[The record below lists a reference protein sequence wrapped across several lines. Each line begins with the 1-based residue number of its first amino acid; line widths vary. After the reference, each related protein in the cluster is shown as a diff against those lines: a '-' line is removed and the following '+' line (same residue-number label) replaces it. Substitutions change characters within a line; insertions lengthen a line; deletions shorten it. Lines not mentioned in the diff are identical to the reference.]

1 MLKNLGWIG
10 GLAAFLLLSNVRA
23 EIPVLTLSYCLD
35 SAMQHN
41 RELSQAREKVHE
53 IEGERIFVRSRFM
66 PHLEL
71 TANYDAMR
79 TSIDGETD
87 DHTASALN
95 FSQRL
100 FEFGPH
106 AAQEVALRANLRKA
120 VYDYEDKVFE
130 ILSRV
135 WQTFHL
141 ILLQDQ
147 QIATRYK
154 SKEGFQEI
162 LEREKARF
170 ERQLTTENDVLNAEL
185 NVLRQDQRI
194 NSLQRQQFD
203 NKMDLLR
210 LIGRSIGAEIKLEGR
225 IEKVELFSMDMDRTV
240 ELALQN
246 SVQIALNTEQLEEQE
261 RVVREVNWEYSPD
274 IALNAGVNDGRRS
287 AAVAVDRQNQKN
299 WGVDVS
305 SEFRL
310 NERQDNPAEV
320 EDARWFT
327 QVEARIPIF
336 EGGARMG
343 EETKQMA
350 QLRAKQVALND
361 LQADVDLR
369 VRKAYQLMHEILTQ
383 KNIQERSVEIA
394 RRRLEINQTL
404 KERGLVDDNF
414 FENVR
419 NQFFDEQDRLFGDQA
434 NYIER
439 QANLRRLMGYF
450 E

>member
-35 SAMQHN
+35 AAMQHN
-41 RELSQAREKVHE
+41 RQLSQTREKVHE

-87 DHTASALN
+87 DHMASALN

-170 ERQLTTENDVLNAEL
+170 GRQLTTENDVLNAEL

-287 AAVAVDRQNQKN
+287 AAVEIDRQNQKN